1 MGLIDEIKKEL
12 MVLVFSMTPVFE
24 LRGAIPL
31 GISLGLHPI
40 HSALISIVGNI
51 LILVFLL
58 KLLQPMM
65 DYFEKT
71 RFFKSTVGW
80 VKRRAMRK
88 AGTIKKYSL
97 LGLFLFVAIPIPT
110 TGAWTGAVIA
120 TLLKLKFKKALVAM
134 SLGIVTSASI
144 ILALYYG
151 IIL

>member
-120 TLLKLKFKKALVAM
+120 TLLKLKFKKPL
-134 SLGIVTSASI
+134 L
-144 ILALYYG
+144 LCLWE
-151 IIL
+151 